1 MEPDFTPA
9 SEAPDVDRWP
19 GAALL
24 AGGKGYAPTPMGQ
37 VHYRDLGP
45 KDGSVPMVLLHMT
58 PLSMVQYAEAQTR
71 IASMGI
77 RVIALDT
84 PGYGLSDPPP
94 PDQVTI
100 AAFADNLIAV
110 LDHLNIDRA
119 LFAGHHT
126 GSCIAASFAAR
137 HPNRVAAVILHGV
150 PIFNAEEIAVR
161 INRPLGDRTPR
172 DDGGHLNQYFDHN
185 FVPNQERTPAYLKA
199 QTWFSLCI
207 FLEGPDV
214 GHHAVY
220 RYDMVP
226 DLLALRMPG
235 LIITD
240 RGDAMHSIDQ
250 RAAKLRPDFL
260 YREFS
265 DDGTLSIMM
274 HPHEWARVTT
284 EFHRHITASPRRP

>member
-1 MEPDFTPA
+1 MNSPET
-9 SEAPDVDRWP
+9 PDVDRWA
-19 GAALL
+19 GAAIL

-45 KDGSVPMVLLHMT
+45 RDGSVPMVLLHMT
-58 PLSMVQYAEAQTR
+58 PLSMVQYAEAQTQ

-77 RVIALDT
+77 RVVAIDT

-94 PDQVTI
+94 PDRVTI
-100 AAFADNLIAV
+100 AAFADNLMAV

-119 LFAGHHT
+119 LVAGHHT

-137 HPNRVAAVILHGV
+137 HPSRVAAVILHGV

-161 INRPLGDRTPR
+161 INRPLGDRRPR
-172 DDGGHLNQYFDHN
+172 DDGSHLNQYFDPN
-185 FVPNQERTPAYLKA
+185 FVPNQKRTPEYLRA

-207 FLEGPDV
+207 FLEGIDV

-240 RGDAMHSIDQ
+240 RGDAMHAIDQ
-250 RAAKLRPDFL
+250 RAAKLRPDFQ

-274 HPHEWARVTT
+274 HPVEWARLTSD
-284 EFHRHITASPRRP
+284 FHRHALSAPPVSA

>member
-1 MEPDFTPA
+1 
-9 SEAPDVDRWP
+9 
-19 GAALL
+19 
-24 AGGKGYAPTPMGQ
+24 MGQ

-45 KDGSVPMVLLHMT
+45 RDGSVPMVLLHMT
-58 PLSMVQYAEAQTR
+58 PLSIVQYAEAQMH

-94 PDQVTI
+94 PDRVSI
-100 AAFADNLIAV
+100 SAFADNLVAV
-110 LDHLNIDRA
+110 LDCLHIDRA
-119 LFAGHHT
+119 VIAGHHT

-137 HPNRVAAVILHGV
+137 HRSRVAAVILHGV

-161 INRPLGDRTPR
+161 INRPLGDRSPR
-172 DDGGHLNQYFDHN
+172 DDGSHLSQYFDRN
-185 FVPNQERTPAYLKA
+185 FVPTQERTPQYLNA

-207 FLEGPDV
+207 FLEGLDV

-226 DLLALRMPG
+226 DLLALAMPG
-235 LIITD
+235 MIISD

-250 RAAKLRPDFL
+250 RAARLRPDFL

-274 HPHEWARVTT
+274 HPVEWARLTT
-284 EFHRHITASPRRP
+284 GFYRHVIHAQPIG